1 MPRAAS
7 RPTAAPRLGALL
19 SRADVVLSEAAQG
32 HVNYCEW
39 HGMQEVT
46 ALEATLGLLLAT
58 AAGSCLDWGSCRFFE
73 AEC

>member
-1 MPRAAS
+1 MPR
-7 RPTAAPRLGALL
+7 
-19 SRADVVLSEAAQG
+19 EATESLVRVCG
-32 HVNYCEW
+32 W

-73 AEC
+73 TQC